1 MDVLEN
7 DTQFLKDN
15 DLMDYSI
22 LIGIEQIMQQ
32 KEQSENIDETILESG
47 MFD

>member
-1 MDVLEN
+1 MEVLES

-22 LIGIEQIMQQ
+22 LIGIEQIMQH
-32 KEQSENIDETILESG
+32 KEQSENIDETILESA